1 MEVIFRM
8 AGILL
13 IMGSTVWTGAT
24 LAAREKYR
32 LRDLG
37 ELERGVLLL
46 EGQIAYLSAPLP
58 EVLESV
64 GWKMEGAAGVI
75 FRQAAERMAC
85 RDGVSAEEIWADV
98 WKAGQKE
105 TFFRQEDMDALLL
118 FGKTL
123 GFLDKE
129 QQKNSIRLFLR
140 YLESAQEQGR
150 RRLDKNGRL
159 YDGMGVLSGLMLV
172 TVLL

>member
-1 MEVIFRM
+1 MDLIFHI

-64 GWKMEGAAGVI
+64 GWKMEGAVGVI

-159 YDGMGVLSGLMLV
+159 YYGMGVLSGLMLV

>member
-1 MEVIFRM
+1 MELILRM
-8 AGILL
+8 AGISL
-13 IMGSTVWTGAT
+13 IMGSALWAGAYF
-24 LAAREKYR
+24 AARETYR

-37 ELERGVLLL
+37 EMERGVLLL

-58 EVLESV
+58 EALESIS
-64 GWKMEGAAGVI
+64 WKMEGEIGEA
-75 FRQAAERMAC
+75 FRQAAERMAR
-85 RDGVSAEEIWADV
+85 RDGSSAEGIWKEIWQA
-98 WKAGQKE
+98 KQGE
-105 TFFRQEDMDALLL
+105 TYFRQDDMDALLL

-129 QQKNSIRLFLR
+129 QQKSSIRLFLR

-159 YDGMGVLSGLMLV
+159 YYGMGVLGGLLLV
-172 TVLL
+172 MVLL

>member
-75 FRQAAERMAC
+75 FRQAAE
-85 RDGVSAEEIWADV
+85 
-98 WKAGQKE
+98 GQKE

-159 YDGMGVLSGLMLV
+159 YYGMGVLSGLMLV

>member
-1 MEVIFRM
+1 
-8 AGILL
+8 
-13 IMGSTVWTGAT
+13 
-24 LAAREKYR
+24 
-32 LRDLG
+32 
-37 ELERGVLLL
+37 
-46 EGQIAYLSAPLP
+46 
-58 EVLESV
+58 
-64 GWKMEGAAGVI
+64 
-75 FRQAAERMAC
+75 MAC

-159 YDGMGVLSGLMLV
+159 YYGMGVLSGLMLV

>member
-1 MEVIFRM
+1 MELIFRTT
-8 AGILL
+8 GIIL
-13 IMGSTVWTGAT
+13 IMASTVWAGAA

-32 LRDLG
+32 LR
-37 ELERGVLLL
+37 ELAEMERGVLLL
-46 EGQIAYLSAPLP
+46 EGQITYLSAPLP
-58 EVLESV
+58 EVLENVSRKTAGIV
-64 GWKMEGAAGVI
+64 GEG
-75 FRQAAERMAC
+75 FRQTAERMMR
-85 RDGVSAEEIWADV
+85 RDGALAEDIWGEVWQEI
-98 WKAGQKE
+98 QKE
-105 TFFRQEDMDALLL
+105 SYFRKEDMDALLL

-140 YLESAQEQGR
+140 YLEGAQEQGR

-159 YDGMGVLSGLMLV
+159 YYGVGVLSGLLLV

>member
-1 MEVIFRM
+1 MWAGKWRVPQAKSFGRQRNGWRAGM
-8 AGILL
+8 AFQQ
-13 IMGSTVWTGAT
+13 
-24 LAAREKYR
+24 R
-32 LRDLG
+32 
-37 ELERGVLLL
+37 
-46 EGQIAYLSAPLP
+46 
-58 EVLESV
+58 
-64 GWKMEGAAGVI
+64 
-75 FRQAAERMAC
+75 
-85 RDGVSAEEIWADV
+85 
-98 WKAGQKE
+98 
-105 TFFRQEDMDALLL
+105 MDALLL

-159 YDGMGVLSGLMLV
+159 YYGMGVLSGLMLV

>member
-58 EVLESV
+58 EVLES
-64 GWKMEGAAGVI
+64 GGCRRRNLSAGSGT
-75 FRQAAERMAC
+75 
-85 RDGVSAEEIWADV
+85 DGVPGW
-98 WKAGQKE
+98 
-105 TFFRQEDMDALLL
+105 R
-118 FGKTL
+118 FGR
-123 GFLDKE
+123 G
-129 QQKNSIRLFLR
+129 NMGRR
-140 YLESAQEQGR
+140 LESRAEGNLFPAGR
-150 RRLDKNGRL
+150 YGRAPAFWENA
-159 YDGMGVLSGLMLV
+159 GFFG
-172 TVLL
+172 

>member
-58 EVLESV
+58 E
-64 GWKMEGAAGVI
+64 
-75 FRQAAERMAC
+75 
-85 RDGVSAEEIWADV
+85 
-98 WKAGQKE
+98 
-105 TFFRQEDMDALLL
+105 ALWRSRNPP
-118 FGKTL
+118 
-123 GFLDKE
+123 
-129 QQKNSIRLFLR
+129 Q
-140 YLESAQEQGR
+140 
-150 RRLDKNGRL
+150 
-159 YDGMGVLSGLMLV
+159 SGLALRRP
-172 TVLL
+172 